1 MRPQFSCT
9 GIRTHTRQ
17 MISRRI
23 TRSPFTTST
32 NHPLPQHESVEKELS
47 YIVSKF
53 PPVAHAFAYGSGVF
67 PQSAKT
73 STGSSVHPN
82 APQAITQM
90 QGGNQKMIDF
100 IFGVSCAEEWHERN
114 LQQNPHHYGALGS
127 LGKRAVA
134 RVQELGAG
142 VCFNPFVAVNGTLIK
157 YGVVSIDTLCR
168 DLTTWDTLYLAGR
181 LQKPTRTLYV
191 DPRVQEG
198 NQANL
203 SSAVNVALLLLPE
216 TFVERDLYATIAGI
230 SYLGD
235 PRMSVGGDDPRKV
248 QNMIEH
254 QLDDFR
260 ILYSPHL
267 SGLDNV
273 SNMGSRDKLQ
283 QCMDPLVRGR
293 IIRNLPSAFREIL
306 YSGYPKKYGTAL
318 DAHKYKLQ
326 EVDMSPHCTIDARIA
341 GDNCLPQQVHQA
353 IRKTVRWPSFAQSI
367 KSAVSAGI
375 TRSWRYAREKSRKAV
390 LGTR

>member
-32 NHPLPQHESVEKELS
+32 NHPLPQQVSVEKELS

-67 PQSAKT
+67 PQSAET

-82 APQAITQM
+82 APQAITQI
-90 QGGNQKMIDF
+90 QGGKQKMIDI
-100 IFGVSCAEEWHERN
+100 IFGVSCAEEWHGHN

-127 LGKRAVA
+127 LGKCAVA
-134 RVQELGAG
+134 RIQELGAG
-142 VCFNPFVAVNGTLIK
+142 IYFNPFVTVNGTLIK
-157 YGVVSIDTLCR
+157 YGVVSMDTLCR

-181 LQKPTRTLYV
+181 LQKPTRTVYGN
-191 DPRVQEG
+191 PRVQEV
-198 NQANL
+198 NQVNL

-248 QNMIEH
+248 QNMMEH

-260 ILYSPHL
+260 RLYSPYL
-267 SGLDNV
+267 SGMENV
-273 SNMGSRDKLQ
+273 SSIGYQGKLQ
-283 QCMDPLVRGR
+283 QCMDPVVRGR
-293 IIRNLPSAFREIL
+293 IVRNLPSAFRENL
-306 YSGYPKKYGTAL
+306 YSNYCKKYNTAS
-318 DAHKYKLQ
+318 DAQNCNSEELYK
-326 EVDMSPHCTIDARIA
+326 SAHCTTDIRIA
-341 GDNCLPQQVHQA
+341 GDTCLPQQIQQA
-353 IRKTVRWPSFAQSI
+353 IRKTVQWPSFGQSI
-367 KSAVSAGI
+367 KSAVTAGVA
-375 TRSWRYAREKSRKAV
+375 RSWRYAREKRRKAT